1 MTRKAAHPTG
11 VCQVCGKEK
20 KNSELIPA
28 TLIRKSISAVIKK
41 ENPEWSKDSYICLD
55 DYRHYREEH
64 IQEMLE
70 LERGELSDL
79 DIEVVNSIKQNELLS
94 KNINDEFTKDV
105 TFGERVSDK
114 IAEFGGSW
122 KFIITFSTLIVIWI
136 IFNAFVYVNKAF
148 DPYPFILLNLV
159 LSCLAA
165 LQAPIIMMSQNRQE
179 QKDRLRGENDYQVNL
194 KAEME
199 IRNQNEKIEILFHE
213 WKKLMELQDLQ
224 IEFLEELIEKNKN
237 IKTK

>member
-1 MTRKAAHPTG
+1 MVKKISNPTG

-28 TLIRKSISAVIKK
+28 TLIRKSISTIIKK
-41 ENPEWSKDSYICLD
+41 ENPEWSKKSFICLD

-64 IQEMLE
+64 IQEILE
-70 LERGELSDL
+70 LEKGKLSDL
-79 DIEVVNSIKQNELLS
+79 DIEVINSIKEKELLS
-94 KNINDEFTKDV
+94 KNINEEFIKEKS
-105 TFGERVSDK
+105 FGEKVSDK

-122 KFIITFSTLIVIWI
+122 KFIISFVTIIVIWI
-136 IFNAFVYVNKAF
+136 MFNVFVYASKAF

-165 LQAPIIMMSQNRQE
+165 LQAPVIMMSQNRQE

-224 IEFLEELIEKNKN
+224 IEFLEELVDKNRNTDSK
-237 IKTK
+237 